1 MKHLLLVSVL
11 AIILLVSGCADVLPP
26 KPGED
31 NQNVVP
37 PPQNG
42 SGADNSAQGD
52 GSVQN
57 GASGARGPDGY
68 VIPEGSQTESPI
80 TEQER
85 VPSPIDCG
93 HTVIQ
98 REVVLAIGSDYMIT
112 KSAPGFGSP
121 FDIGNC
127 FVKKDN
133 VSIITFKI
141 TEMPNQQNATDALED
156 EKNQYRQQLFN
167 YSVSDSEI
175 GSKGYLFE
183 QPVKNGSLY
192 RLIFVDDSRP
202 NILVVVKSS
211 SPIEKGVVLKL
222 GEILEKLI

>member
-1 MKHLLLVSVL
+1 MF
-11 AIILLVSGCADVLPP
+11 CPP
-26 KPGED
+26 SQGRITKTLFR
-31 NQNVVP
+31 

-57 GASGARGPDGY
+57 GASGAQGSDGY

-98 REVVLAIGSDYMIT
+98 REVALAIGSDYMLT

-167 YSVSDSEI
+167 YSVSESDI

-183 QPVKNGSLY
+183 QPVKDGSLY
-192 RLIFVDDSRP
+192 RLIFVDDSRL
-202 NILVVVKSS
+202 NVFVTIKSS
-211 SPIEKGVVLKL
+211 SPIEKDVVLKL